1 VEGLNGAAIISGKV
15 NLGKTSGISRRQ
27 GTTTPTPL
35 SWTPVG
41 ADVSAS
47 GDLGYTYWTY
57 EFRSAGEDGK
67 PVLENGKYTSFWK
80 KHKDG
85 SWRGCW
91 TRERE
96 RGSIEALHAGCER
109 RESGSAISE
118 NDC

>member
-1 VEGLNGAAIISGKV
+1 VEVLNGAAIISGKM
-15 NLGKTSGISRRQ
+15 NLGKSSGISRRQ
-27 GTTTPTPL
+27 GTTTPPL

-47 GDLGYTYWTY
+47 GDLGYTYWSY
-57 EFRSAGEDGK
+57 EFRSAGKNGK
-67 PVLENGKYTSFWK
+67 PVVENGKYTSLWK
-80 KHKDG
+80 MQMDG
-85 SWRGCW
+85 SWRGSW

-96 RGSIEALHAGCER
+96 RSSIEALHTGCER